1 MTGQNRYRSIDMA
14 RGIGITLVLFGH
26 LEVTEP
32 HILLW
37 ISSFH
42 MAMFF
47 VLSGITLS
55 LSREARNDTK
65 ARMLKKVRTII
76 IPYIWFSVFYVC
88 MDVLNLQLGKIDAP
102 TFRFNAVSLATFY
115 GKSVLW
121 FMTALFISHTALIV
135 LQRIVPEKQDALVL
149 AASVVIGA
157 LSCVAAEALVKLTD
171 AGTLSFAQTTLV
183 NMGKSVAR
191 AGVVLPFVT
200 AGYYGRIFF
209 ASRPDLLRGKG
220 ARWFLAL
227 ATGVACYAVA
237 EYRGMID
244 TNNLVIGNPAL
255 YYLAGF
261 LGSISIIALCT
272 LLPDIPVLRRLGSY
286 SFVIMA
292 VHLDLYVLWMGLQ
305 VGMRMYGF
313 FPYRPVLT
321 VTTVAV
327 ALAIGSL
334 IAYVIERWFPFLLG
348 RKKPA

>member
-1 MTGQNRYRSIDMA
+1 MTEQNRYRSIDMA
-14 RGIGITLVLFGH
+14 RGIGIILVLFGH

-55 LSREARNDTK
+55 LSREARNDAK
-65 ARMLKKVRTII
+65 ARIMKKVRTVVV
-76 IPYIWFSVFYVC
+76 PYLWFSVIFVC
-88 MDVLNLQLGKIDAP
+88 MDVLNLHLGKIDAP

-121 FMTALFISHTALIV
+121 FMTALFLSHTVLII
-135 LQRIVPEKQDALVL
+135 LQRIFPEKRDVWVVAC
-149 AASVVIGA
+149 AAVIGA
-157 LSCVAAEALVKLTD
+157 VSCAAAGRLVEMT
-171 AGTLSFAQTTLV
+171 ASGTLSFAQTTLV

-200 AGYYGRIFF
+200 AGYYGRLYFS
-209 ASRPDLLRGKG
+209 AHPDLLRGKG
-220 ARWFLAL
+220 VRALLAL
-227 ATGVACYAVA
+227 ASGVAGYLIADC
-237 EYRGMID
+237 RGLID
-244 TNNLVIGNPAL
+244 TNNLALGNPVL
-255 YYLAGF
+255 YYVTGF
-261 LGSISIIALCT
+261 LGSIAIITLCT
-272 LLPDIPVLRRLGSY
+272 LLPDIPVLRVLGSY

-292 VHLDLYVLWMGLQ
+292 VHLDLYVLWAGLQ
-305 VGMRMYGF
+305 VGMRVYGF
-313 FPYRPVLT
+313 LPYRPVLT